1 MMPKIEV
8 VSFLEAV
15 RDCSHCQK
23 NDLSVRW
30 MYIELEDKKKIKKN
44 HYSGPL
50 VICNFVKV

>member
-1 MMPKIEV
+1 MPKIEA